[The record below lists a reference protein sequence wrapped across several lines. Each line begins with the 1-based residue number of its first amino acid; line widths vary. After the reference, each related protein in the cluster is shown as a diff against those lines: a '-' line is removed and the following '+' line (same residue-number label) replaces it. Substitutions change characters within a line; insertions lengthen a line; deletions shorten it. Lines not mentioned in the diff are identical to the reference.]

1 MMLHKFICY
10 TSVMRLTKI
19 YTRQG
24 DAGTTRLATGEK
36 IAKSELLVTCMGT
49 ADHCNSVLGWASRE
63 VDQILVNQALKIQH
77 WLFDIG
83 GELALEGYAAIT
95 ADMTTLVESWIDE
108 MNAELPALE
117 EFILPGGCEGAART
131 QMFRSEIRG
140 FEREL
145 VALNMTHSL
154 NPESLKLIN
163 RLSDWAFVAAR
174 FCNLKAGVT
183 EPYWQ
188 PSAKAQ

>member
-1 MMLHKFICY
+1 
-10 TSVMRLTKI
+10 MRLTKI

-24 DAGTTRLATGEK
+24 DSGSTRLATGEK
-36 IAKSELLVTCMGT
+36 IAKNHLLVACMGT
-49 ADHCNSVLGWASRE
+49 ADHCNSVLGWALRE
-63 VDQILVNQALKIQH
+63 MPPLLQTQAKQVQH

-83 GELALEGYAAIT
+83 GELALEGYVAIKEQMT
-95 ADMTTLVESWIDE
+95 ADTESWIDA
-108 MNAELPALE
+108 MNTELKPLE
-117 EFILPGGCEGAART
+117 EFILPGGSEAAART

-145 VALNMTHSL
+145 VALLDKQSL
-154 NPESLKLIN
+154 NPETLKLVN

-174 FCNLKAGVT
+174 FCNLTAGVD

-188 PSAKAQ
+188 PSAKADSA

>member
-1 MMLHKFICY
+1 
-10 TSVMRLTKI
+10 
-19 YTRQG
+19 
-24 DAGTTRLATGEK
+24 
-36 IAKSELLVTCMGT
+36 MGT

-188 PSAKAQ
+188 PSAKAK